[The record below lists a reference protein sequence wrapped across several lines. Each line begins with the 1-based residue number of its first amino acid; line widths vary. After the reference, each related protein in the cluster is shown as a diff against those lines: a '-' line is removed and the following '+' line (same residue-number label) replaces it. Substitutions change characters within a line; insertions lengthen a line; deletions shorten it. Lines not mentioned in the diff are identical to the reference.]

1 MYPILQAYTLGE
13 FSGFIGNGM
22 VQALGGSSLFIGVAV
37 LLAIAFM
44 AWRLNLHITVTFGMA
59 FIALSFLKT
68 YFEDV
73 GTSDI
78 GIFGVLYNLMILGMA
93 LVFLMVIN
101 DTRK

>member
-1 MYPILQAYTLGE
+1 MYPIFVYSLGD
-13 FSGFIGNGM
+13 FAGFLGNGM
-22 VQALGGSSLFIGVAV
+22 IQALGGSSLLIGISV
-37 LLAIAFM
+37 LFAIAIM

-59 FIALSFLKT
+59 FIALSVLKM

-93 LVFLMVIN
+93 LVLLMVIN
-101 DTRK
+101 DSRK